1 MKKSFLIA
9 AMAGLAFV
17 GCTESE
23 LDSSVKSQEAIRFN
37 APVVKPNTKVATEI
51 GSVYGTDQTFR
62 VWGHYYTNDYTNFG
76 AGQLY
81 INEAECTNSGNTW
94 IPNNATGTYY
104 WPKNGTLTF
113 IAYHPSTPELAEK
126 TVVGANGLTI
136 TDYTVKQPN
145 SEMEDLMFSERA
157 YNMKKSSQGDSTGVY
172 SPYDGVDLQFRHAL
186 ASIAF
191 NAKLNKEYPGTIVRI
206 KGISL
211 SNVVSKATF
220 KQNLTDANGITTKTE
235 KLSSGTS
242 TVNASWTPSSTRI
255 DYVVDLTPTN
265 LTTTAF
271 WPCTNNTTAPVTT
284 GVFNTRN
291 TDLILIPQ
299 NVDNV
304 TLRIDYSIESPD
316 SDPIDQY
323 YEVKLADS
331 WKMGYRYVY
340 NVTFGFDPIT
350 FAPTVEVFVDA
361 DGNIAI

>member
-17 GCTESE
+17 GCTESD
-23 LDSSVKSQEAIRFN
+23 LDKSVTSQQAIRFN
-37 APVVKPNTKVATEI
+37 APVVKPNTKAATEI

-62 VWGHYYTNDYTNFG
+62 VWGHYYTDNYTDFG
-76 AGQLY
+76 AGDLY

-94 IPNNATGTYY
+94 IPKNGTRTYY

-113 IAYHPSTPELAEK
+113 IAYHPSTPDLAGR
-126 TVVGANGLTI
+126 TVVGADGLTI

-157 YNMKKSSQGDSTGVY
+157 YNMKKSSQGDLTGDY

-191 NAKLNKEYPGTIVRI
+191 NAKLNAEYPGTIVRI
-206 KGISL
+206 TGIKL

-220 KQNLTDANGITTKTE
+220 KQNLNDENGATTKTE
-235 KLSSGTS
+235 KLSGNSD
-242 TVNASWTPSSTRI
+242 VNASWNPSITKN
-255 DYVVDLTPTN
+255 DYVVDLTHTD
-265 LTTTAF
+265 LSTTAF
-271 WPCTNNTTAPVTT
+271 WPCTNSTTAPVTT

-304 TLRIDYSIESPD
+304 TLRIDYSIMSPD

-361 DGNIAI
+361 NGDIAI